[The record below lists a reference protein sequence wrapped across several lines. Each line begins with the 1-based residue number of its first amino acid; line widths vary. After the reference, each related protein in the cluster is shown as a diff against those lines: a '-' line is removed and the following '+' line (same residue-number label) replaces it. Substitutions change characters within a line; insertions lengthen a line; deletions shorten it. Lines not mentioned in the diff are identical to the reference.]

1 MIKWHQGKKIMKILS
16 LGSIII
22 ACILLVS
29 CGTKGSLYI
38 PEEKYPQSESSI
50 INLNNHYLKTNIT

>member
-1 MIKWHQGKKIMKILS
+1 MKILS
-16 LGSIII
+16 LGLIII
-22 ACILLVS
+22 VCVFLFS

-50 INLNNHYLKTNIT
+50 INLNNNYQTSIT

>member
-1 MIKWHQGKKIMKILS
+1 MKILS
-16 LGSIII
+16 LGSMIIV
-22 ACILLVS
+22 CILLVS

-50 INLNNHYLKTNIT
+50 IHLNNHYFQTYIT

>member
-1 MIKWHQGKKIMKILS
+1 MKIIS

-22 ACILLVS
+22 VCILLVS

-38 PEEKYPQSESSI
+38 PEDKYPQSESSI
-50 INLNNHYLKTNIT
+50 INLNNYFYQTNIT

>member
-1 MIKWHQGKKIMKILS
+1 MISRKKFMKIFS

-38 PEEKYPQSESSI
+38 PDEKYPQSESSI
-50 INLNNHYLKTNIT
+50 INLNNLNNHYLKTSIT

>member
-1 MIKWHQGKKIMKILS
+1 MISKEKFMNIFSLS
-16 LGSIII
+16 SIII
-22 ACILLVS
+22 ICILLVS

-50 INLNNHYLKTNIT
+50 INLNNNYQTSIT

>member
-1 MIKWHQGKKIMKILS
+1 MKIFS
-16 LGSIII
+16 LGSVII

-38 PEEKYPQSESSI
+38 PDEKYPQSESSI
-50 INLNNHYLKTNIT
+50 INLNNLNNHYLKTSIT